1 MNTKQKR
8 DLFIYI
14 ATICIIIIL
23 LIIFTIYYIQQNYKE
38 SLYTYTNQVIAKI
51 VEKYPDQ
58 EEEIIKEIFLNDTS
72 SENANI
78 GSNNLEDLNNLN
90 NIDNMDNSD
99 NSQNTEDILSKYG
112 FDAETI
118 DIENRNFEIITKLFF
133 IFSMIFAIGI
143 VGIILVYTIYIR
155 KQNQKLKNLDNYCKE
170 ILKGNYLLDL
180 KEEDES
186 DFSKLKNDI
195 YDMTVML
202 KEKNGL
208 LEKNNKDIEKLIA
221 DISHQ
226 LKTPLT
232 SLNLINDIL
241 YTDLPEEKKIE
252 FLDSSQKE
260 LEKINWLIKTVL
272 NIAKLDSKTL
282 ILAKN
287 NENAYNLCLEVKN
300 NFKAMCEIHHA
311 NIEIVSNKEETINC
325 DKKWTIEAMN
335 NIVKNAI
342 EHGAKNITIKIEEN
356 TIYTKIIIRDNGEGI
371 DKEDLGHI
379 FDRFYKAKN
388 SKESSLG
395 IGLAF
400 CKSIIR
406 NQDGDI
412 RVKSSKKEKDT
423 WTEFTIKL
431 YK

>member
-8 DLFIYI
+8 KLSIYI
-14 ATICIIIIL
+14 GIILIVTIL
-23 LIIFTIYYIQQNYKE
+23 LIIFTIYYIQKNYRE
-38 SLYTYTNQVIAKI
+38 SLYLYTNQVISKI
-51 VEKYPDQ
+51 IEEYPEQ
-58 EEEIIKEIFLNDTS
+58 EEKIIEEVFLNNSIEDT
-72 SENANI
+72 NI
-78 GSNNLEDLNNLN
+78 
-90 NIDNMDNSD
+90 
-99 NSQNTEDILSKYG
+99 EDILSKYG
-112 FDAETI
+112 FDEENI
-118 DIENRNFEIITKLFF
+118 DIANDNFKSIDKLIFMFSF
-133 IFSMIFAIGI
+133 IFIIGI
-143 VGIILVYTIYIR
+143 LGIIGLYTIYIR
-155 KQNQKLKNLDNYCKE
+155 KQNQKLKKLDDYCKE

-180 KEEDES
+180 KEQDES

-195 YDMTVML
+195 YDMTIML
-202 KEKNGL
+202 KEKNSL
-208 LEKNNKDIEKLIA
+208 LEKNNRDIEKLIA

-241 YTDLPEEKKIE
+241 YTDLPEEKKKE

-282 ILAKN
+282 ILDKK
-287 NENAYNLCLEVKN
+287 NENAYHLCLEVKN
-300 NFKAMCEIHHA
+300 NFKAMCEANHV
-311 NIEIVSNKEETINC
+311 NIEILSNQEEHINC
-325 DKKWTIEAMN
+325 DKKWTIEAIS
-335 NIVKNAI
+335 NIIKNSI
-342 EHGAKNITIKIEEN
+342 EHHAQTIRIKIQEN
-356 TIYTKIIIRDNGEGI
+356 AMYTQITIRDNGEGI

-412 RVKSSKKEKDT
+412 RVKSSKKEEDS
-423 WTEFTIKL
+423 WTEFMIKL
-431 YK
+431 YKKGINEIKDFDTQEKITTEYL

>member
-1 MNTKQKR
+1 M
-8 DLFIYI
+8 
-14 ATICIIIIL
+14 

-38 SLYTYTNQVIAKI
+38 SLYNYTNQVVAKI

-78 GSNNLEDLNNLN
+78 ASNNSNKD
-90 NIDNMDNSD
+90 NIDDMDNSD

-112 FDAETI
+112 FDAETV
-118 DIENRNFEIITKLFF
+118 DIENRNFEIIPKLIF
-133 IFSMIFAIGI
+133 IFSMIFVIGI
-143 VGIILVYTIYIR
+143 LGIILVYTIYIR

-195 YDMTVML
+195 YDMTIML

-287 NENAYNLCLEVKN
+287 SENAYNLCLEVKN

-311 NIEIVSNKEETINC
+311 DIEIVSNQEETINC

-342 EHGAKNITIKIEEN
+342 EHGAKSITIKIEEN

>member
-8 DLFIYI
+8 KLSIYI
-14 ATICIIIIL
+14 GIILIVTIL
-23 LIIFTIYYIQQNYKE
+23 LIIFTIYYIQKNYRE
-38 SLYTYTNQVIAKI
+38 SLYLYTNQVISKI
-51 VEKYPDQ
+51 IEEYPEQ
-58 EEEIIKEIFLNDTS
+58 EEKIIEEVFLNNSIEDT
-72 SENANI
+72 NI
-78 GSNNLEDLNNLN
+78 
-90 NIDNMDNSD
+90 
-99 NSQNTEDILSKYG
+99 EDILSKYG
-112 FDAETI
+112 FNEENI
-118 DIENRNFEIITKLFF
+118 DIVNDNFKSIDKLIFMFSLIF
-133 IFSMIFAIGI
+133 IIGI
-143 VGIILVYTIYIR
+143 LGIIGLYTIYIR
-155 KQNQKLKNLDNYCKE
+155 KQNQKLKKLDDYCKE

-180 KEEDES
+180 KEQDES

-195 YDMTVML
+195 YDMTIML
-202 KEKNGL
+202 KEKNSL

-241 YTDLPEEKKIE
+241 YTDLPEEKKKE

-282 ILAKN
+282 ILDKK
-287 NENAYNLCLEVKN
+287 NENAYHLCLEVKN
-300 NFKAMCEIHHA
+300 NFKAMCEINQA
-311 NIEIVSNKEETINC
+311 DIEIISNKNETINC

-342 EHGAKNITIKIEEN
+342 EHGAKTITIKLEEN
-356 TIYTKIIIRDNGEGI
+356 TMYTKITIRDNGEGI

-388 SKESSLG
+388 SKENSLG

-412 RVKSSKKEKDT
+412 RVKSSKKEEDS
-423 WTEFTIKL
+423 WTEFMIKL

>member
-90 NIDNMDNSD
+90 YIDNMDNSD

-118 DIENRNFEIITKLFF
+118 DIENRNFEIITKLIF

-155 KQNQKLKNLDNYCKE
+155 KQNQKLKNLDNYCKK

>member
-118 DIENRNFEIITKLFF
+118 DIENRNFEIITKLIF

>member
-8 DLFIYI
+8 NLYICI

-78 GSNNLEDLNNLN
+78 NSNNSNKN

-112 FDAETI
+112 FDTETI
-118 DIENRNFEIITKLFF
+118 DIENRNFEIITKL
-133 IFSMIFAIGI
+133 IFMFSIIFAIGI
-143 VGIILVYTIYIR
+143 LGIVLVYTIYIR

-195 YDMTVML
+195 YDMTIML

-356 TIYTKIIIRDNGEGI
+356 TIYTEIIIRDNGEGI

-406 NQDGDI
+406 NQNGDI
-412 RVKSSKKEKDT
+412 RVKSSKKENDS
-423 WTEFTIKL
+423 WTEFVIKL

>member
-8 DLFIYI
+8 KLSIYI
-14 ATICIIIIL
+14 GIILIATIL
-23 LIIFTIYYIQQNYKE
+23 LIIFTIYYIQKNYRE
-38 SLYTYTNQVIAKI
+38 SLYLYTNQVISKI
-51 VEKYPDQ
+51 IEEYSEQ
-58 EEEIIKEIFLNDTS
+58 EEKIIEEVFLNNS
-72 SENANI
+72 IEEENI
-78 GSNNLEDLNNLN
+78 
-90 NIDNMDNSD
+90 
-99 NSQNTEDILSKYG
+99 EDILSKYG
-112 FDAETI
+112 FNEENI
-118 DIENRNFEIITKLFF
+118 DIVNDNFKSIDKLIFMFSLIF
-133 IFSMIFAIGI
+133 IIGI
-143 VGIILVYTIYIR
+143 LGIIGLYTIYIR
-155 KQNQKLKNLDNYCKE
+155 KQNQKLKKLDDYCKE

-180 KEEDES
+180 KEQDES

-195 YDMTVML
+195 YDMTIML
-202 KEKNGL
+202 KEKNSL

-241 YTDLPEEKKIE
+241 YTDLPEEKKKE

-282 ILAKN
+282 ILDKK
-287 NENAYNLCLEVKN
+287 NENAYHLCLEVKN
-300 NFKAMCEIHHA
+300 NFKAMCEINQA
-311 NIEIVSNKEETINC
+311 DIEIISNKNETINC

-342 EHGAKNITIKIEEN
+342 EHGAKTITIKLEEN
-356 TIYTKIIIRDNGEGI
+356 TMYTKITIRDNGEGI

-388 SKESSLG
+388 SKENSLG

-412 RVKSSKKEKDT
+412 RVKSSKKEEDS
-423 WTEFTIKL
+423 WTEFMIKL

>member
-8 DLFIYI
+8 NLFIYI
-14 ATICIIIIL
+14 TILLIIIIL
-23 LIIFTIYYIQQNYKE
+23 LAIFAIYYIQKNYKE
-38 SLYTYTNQVIAKI
+38 SLYIYANQVMAKI
-51 VEKYPDQ
+51 AEEYPEQ
-58 EEEIIKEIFLNDTS
+58 EEEIVQNIFLN
-72 SENANI
+72 NQGNHK
-78 GSNNLEDLNNLN
+78 NV
-90 NIDNMDNSD
+90 
-99 NSQNTEDILSKYG
+99 EDILRKYG
-112 FDAETI
+112 FSAENI
-118 DIENRNFEIITKLFF
+118 DIENTQFKIIQKVMILFSFFF
-133 IFSMIFAIGI
+133 II
-143 VGIILVYTIYIR
+143 VILGVICIYAIYIR
-155 KQNQKLKNLDNYCKE
+155 KQNQKLKDLDAYCKE
-170 ILKGNYLLDL
+170 ILKGNYIIDL
-180 KEEDES
+180 KEQDES

-195 YDMTVML
+195 HDMTIML
-202 KEKNGL
+202 KEKNTL
-208 LEKNNKDIEKLIA
+208 LEKNNQDIEKLIA

-241 YTDLPEEKKIE
+241 YTDLPEGKKKE

-260 LEKINWLIKTVL
+260 LEKIHWLIKTIL

-282 ILAKN
+282 ILDKK
-287 NENAYNLCLEVKN
+287 NENAYHLCLEVKN
-300 NFKAMCEIHHA
+300 NFKAMCEINHA
-311 NIEIVSNKEETINC
+311 DIEIISNKEETIHC

-342 EHGAKNITIKIEEN
+342 EHGAKIITIKLEEN
-356 TIYTKIIIRDNGEGI
+356 TMYTKIIIRDNGEGI

-412 RVKSSKKEKDT
+412 RVKISKKKEDS
-423 WTEFTIKL
+423 WTEFAIKL

>member
-8 DLFIYI
+8 NLFICI
-14 ATICIIIIL
+14 VTICITIIL

-38 SLYTYTNQVIAKI
+38 SLYNYTNQVVAKI

-78 GSNNLEDLNNLN
+78 ASNNSNKD
-90 NIDNMDNSD
+90 NIDDMDNSD

-112 FDAETI
+112 FDAETV
-118 DIENRNFEIITKLFF
+118 DIENRNFEIIPKLIF
-133 IFSMIFAIGI
+133 IFSMIFVIGI
-143 VGIILVYTIYIR
+143 LGIILVYTIYIR

-195 YDMTVML
+195 YDMTIML

-287 NENAYNLCLEVKN
+287 SENAYNLCLEVKN

-311 NIEIVSNKEETINC
+311 DIEIVSNKEETINC

-342 EHGAKNITIKIEEN
+342 EHGAKSITIKIEEN

>member
-8 DLFIYI
+8 NLFIYI
-14 ATICIIIIL
+14 TILLIIIIL
-23 LIIFTIYYIQQNYKE
+23 LAIFAIYYIQKNYKE
-38 SLYTYTNQVIAKI
+38 SLYEYTNQVIAKI
-51 VEKYPDQ
+51 VEEYPEQ
-58 EEEIIKEIFLNDTS
+58 EEEIVQNIFLNNQ
-72 SENANI
+72 ENHENV
-78 GSNNLEDLNNLN
+78 
-90 NIDNMDNSD
+90 
-99 NSQNTEDILSKYG
+99 EDILSKYG
-112 FDAETI
+112 FSAENI
-118 DIENRNFEIITKLFF
+118 DIENTQFEIIYKVIILFSIFF
-133 IFSMIFAIGI
+133 IIATLGVICI
-143 VGIILVYTIYIR
+143 YAIYIR
-155 KQNQKLKNLDNYCKE
+155 KQNQKLKDLDAYCKE
-170 ILKGNYLLDL
+170 ILKGNYIIDL
-180 KEEDES
+180 KEQDES

-195 YDMTVML
+195 YDMTIML
-202 KEKNGL
+202 KEKNSL

-241 YTDLPEEKKIE
+241 YTDLPEKKKKE

-282 ILAKN
+282 ILDKK
-287 NENAYNLCLEVKN
+287 NENAYYLCLEVKN
-300 NFKAMCEIHHA
+300 NFKAMCEINHA
-311 NIEIVSNKEETINC
+311 DIEIVSNKEEMINC

-342 EHGAKNITIKIEEN
+342 EHGAKIITIKLEEN
-356 TIYTKIIIRDNGEGI
+356 TMYTKISIRDNGEGI
-371 DKEDLGHI
+371 DKEDIGHI

-423 WTEFTIKL
+423 WTEFVMKL
-431 YK
+431 YKS

>member
-1 MNTKQKR
+1 M
-8 DLFIYI
+8 
-14 ATICIIIIL
+14 

-38 SLYTYTNQVIAKI
+38 SLYNYTNQVVAKI

-78 GSNNLEDLNNLN
+78 DSNNLEDLNNLN

-99 NSQNTEDILSKYG
+99 NSQNSEDILSKYG

-118 DIENRNFEIITKLFF
+118 DIENRNFEIITKL
-133 IFSMIFAIGI
+133 IFMFSIIFAIGI
-143 VGIILVYTIYIR
+143 LGIVLVYTIYIR

-170 ILKGNYLLDL
+170 ILKGNYVLDL

-195 YDMTVML
+195 YDMTIML

-342 EHGAKNITIKIEEN
+342 EHGAKTITIQLEEN
-356 TIYTKIIIRDNGEGI
+356 TMYTKVSIKDDGEGI

-406 NQDGDI
+406 NQNGDI
-412 RVKSSKKEKDT
+412 RVKSSKKENDS
-423 WTEFTIKL
+423 WTEFVIKL

>member
-8 DLFIYI
+8 KLSIYI
-14 ATICIIIIL
+14 GIILIATIL
-23 LIIFTIYYIQQNYKE
+23 LIIFTIYYIQKNYRE
-38 SLYTYTNQVIAKI
+38 SLYLYTNKVISEITK
-51 VEKYPDQ
+51 EHPEQ
-58 EEEIIKEIFLNDTS
+58 EEKIIEEVFLNNS
-72 SENANI
+72 IEEENI
-78 GSNNLEDLNNLN
+78 
-90 NIDNMDNSD
+90 
-99 NSQNTEDILSKYG
+99 EDILSKYG
-112 FDAETI
+112 FNEENI
-118 DIENRNFEIITKLFF
+118 DIVNDNFKSIDKLIFMFSLIF
-133 IFSMIFAIGI
+133 IIGI
-143 VGIILVYTIYIR
+143 LGIIGLYTIYIR
-155 KQNQKLKNLDNYCKE
+155 KQNQKLKKLDDYCKE

-180 KEEDES
+180 KEQDES

-195 YDMTVML
+195 YDMTIML
-202 KEKNGL
+202 KEKNSL

-241 YTDLPEEKKIE
+241 YTDLPEEKKKE

-282 ILAKN
+282 ILDKK
-287 NENAYNLCLEVKN
+287 NENAYHLCLEVKN
-300 NFKAMCEIHHA
+300 NFKAMCEI
-311 NIEIVSNKEETINC
+311 NQVDIEIISNKNETINC

-342 EHGAKNITIKIEEN
+342 EHGAKTITIKLEEN
-356 TIYTKIIIRDNGEGI
+356 AMYTKITIRDNGEGI

-388 SKESSLG
+388 SKENSLG

-412 RVKSSKKEKDT
+412 RVKSSKKEEDS
-423 WTEFTIKL
+423 WTEFMIKL

>member
-8 DLFIYI
+8 NLYIYI
-14 ATICIIIIL
+14 TMLLVAIIL
-23 LIIFTIYYIQQNYKE
+23 LTIFTIYYIQKNYKE
-38 SLYTYTNQVIAKI
+38 SLYDYTNQVIAKI
-51 VEKYPDQ
+51 VEEYPEQ
-58 EEEIIKEIFLNDTS
+58 EEKIIQDIFLN
-72 SENANI
+72 
-78 GSNNLEDLNNLN
+78 
-90 NIDNMDNSD
+90 
-99 NSQNTEDILSKYG
+99 SQESHEKVEDILSKYG
-112 FDAETI
+112 FNAENI
-118 DIENRNFEIITKLFF
+118 DIENTQFEIIYKLIILFSIFF
-133 IFSMIFAIGI
+133 ILATLGVICI
-143 VGIILVYTIYIR
+143 YTIYIR
-155 KQNQKLKNLDNYCKE
+155 KQNQKLKDLDAYCKE
-170 ILKGNYLLDL
+170 ILKGNYIIDL
-180 KEEDES
+180 KEQDES

-195 YDMTVML
+195 YDMTIML
-202 KEKNGL
+202 KEKNSL

-241 YTDLPEEKKIE
+241 YTDLPEEKKKE

-282 ILAKN
+282 ILDKK
-287 NENAYNLCLEVKN
+287 NENAYHLCLEVKN
-300 NFKAMCEIHHA
+300 NFKAMCEINDA
-311 NIEIVSNKEETINC
+311 DIEIVSNNEETINC

-342 EHGAKNITIKIEEN
+342 EHGAKTITIKLEEN
-356 TIYTKIIIRDNGEGI
+356 TMYTKISIKDDGEGI

-388 SKESSLG
+388 SKETSLG

-412 RVKSSKKEKDT
+412 RVESSKNEEDS

-431 YK
+431 YN

>member
-8 DLFIYI
+8 NLYIYI
-14 ATICIIIIL
+14 IMLLVAIIL
-23 LIIFTIYYIQQNYKE
+23 LTIFTIYYIQKNYKE
-38 SLYTYTNQVIAKI
+38 SLYDYTNQVIAKI
-51 VEKYPDQ
+51 VEEYPEQ
-58 EEEIIKEIFLNDTS
+58 EEKMIQDIFLN
-72 SENANI
+72 
-78 GSNNLEDLNNLN
+78 
-90 NIDNMDNSD
+90 
-99 NSQNTEDILSKYG
+99 SQESHEKVEDILSKYG
-112 FDAETI
+112 FNAGNI
-118 DIENRNFEIITKLFF
+118 DIENAQFEIIYKLIILFSIFF
-133 IFSMIFAIGI
+133 ILATLGVICI
-143 VGIILVYTIYIR
+143 YTIYIR
-155 KQNQKLKNLDNYCKE
+155 KQNQKLKDLDAYCKE
-170 ILKGNYLLDL
+170 ILKGNYIIDL
-180 KEEDES
+180 KEQDES
-186 DFSKLKNDI
+186 DFSRLKNDI
-195 YDMTVML
+195 YDMTIML
-202 KEKNGL
+202 KEKNSL

-241 YTDLPEEKKIE
+241 YTDLPEEKKKE

-282 ILAKN
+282 ILDKK
-287 NENAYNLCLEVKN
+287 NENAYHLCLEVKN
-300 NFKAMCEIHHA
+300 NFKAMCEI
-311 NIEIVSNKEETINC
+311 NQVDIEIISNKNETINC

-342 EHGAKNITIKIEEN
+342 EHGAKTITIKLEEN
-356 TIYTKIIIRDNGEGI
+356 AMYTKITIRDNGEGI

-412 RVKSSKKEKDT
+412 RVKSSKKEEDS
-423 WTEFTIKL
+423 WTEFMIKL
-431 YK
+431 YKKGINEIKDFDTQEKITTEYL

>member
-8 DLFIYI
+8 NLFISMI
-14 ATICIIIIL
+14 VLLMAIIL
-23 LIIFTIYYIQQNYKE
+23 LTIFTIYDIQKNYKE
-38 SLYTYTNQVIAKI
+38 SLYAYTNQVIAKI
-51 VEKYPDQ
+51 VEEYPEQ
-58 EEEIIKEIFLNDTS
+58 EEEIVQNIFLNNQEDD
-72 SENANI
+72 ENI
-78 GSNNLEDLNNLN
+78 
-90 NIDNMDNSD
+90 
-99 NSQNTEDILSKYG
+99 EDILSKYG
-112 FDAETI
+112 FSNENI
-118 DIENRNFEIITKLFF
+118 DIGNTQFQIIDKVILL
-133 IFSMIFAIGI
+133 FAIFFSI
-143 VGIILVYTIYIR
+143 AILGIICIYALYIR
-155 KQNQKLKNLDNYCKE
+155 KQNKKLKELDSYCKE
-170 ILKGNYLLDL
+170 ILKGNYIIDL
-180 KEEDES
+180 KEQDES

-195 YDMTVML
+195 YDMTIML
-202 KEKNGL
+202 KEKNSL
-208 LEKNNKDIEKLIA
+208 LEKNNKAIEKLIA

-241 YTDLPEEKKIE
+241 YTDLSEEKKKE

-282 ILAKN
+282 ILDKK
-287 NENAYNLCLEVKN
+287 NENAYHLCLEVKN
-300 NFKAMCEIHHA
+300 NFKAMCEINHA
-311 NIEIVSNKEETINC
+311 NIEIISNKEESINC

-335 NIVKNAI
+335 NIVKNEI
-342 EHGAKNITIKIEEN
+342 EHGAKTITIQLEEN
-356 TIYTKIIIRDNGEGI
+356 TMYTKVSIKDDGEGI

-388 SKESSLG
+388 SKENSLG

-412 RVKSSKKEKDT
+412 RVKSSKKEKDS
-423 WTEFTIKL
+423 WTEFVIKL

>member
-8 DLFIYI
+8 NLFISMIVLLI
-14 ATICIIIIL
+14 AIIL
-23 LIIFTIYYIQQNYKE
+23 LTIFTIYDIQKNYKE
-38 SLYTYTNQVIAKI
+38 SLYVYTNQVIAKI
-51 VEKYPDQ
+51 VEEYPEQ
-58 EEEIIKEIFLNDTS
+58 EEEIVQNIFLNNQEDD
-72 SENANI
+72 ENI
-78 GSNNLEDLNNLN
+78 
-90 NIDNMDNSD
+90 
-99 NSQNTEDILSKYG
+99 EDILSKYG
-112 FDAETI
+112 FSNENI
-118 DIENRNFEIITKLFF
+118 DIGNTQFQIIDKVILLFAIFF
-133 IFSMIFAIGI
+133 IIAILGVI
-143 VGIILVYTIYIR
+143 CIYALYIR
-155 KQNQKLKNLDNYCKE
+155 KQNKKLKELDSYCKE
-170 ILKGNYLLDL
+170 ILKGNYIIDL
-180 KEEDES
+180 KEQDES
-186 DFSKLKNDI
+186 DFSKLKKDI
-195 YDMTVML
+195 YDMTIML
-202 KEKNGL
+202 KEKNSL
-208 LEKNNKDIEKLIA
+208 LEKNNKAIEKLIA

-241 YTDLPEEKKIE
+241 YTDLSEEKKKE

-282 ILAKN
+282 ILDKK
-287 NENAYNLCLEVKN
+287 NENAYHLCLEVKN
-300 NFKAMCEIHHA
+300 NFKTMCEINHA
-311 NIEIVSNKEETINC
+311 NIEIISNKEESINC

-342 EHGAKNITIKIEEN
+342 EHGAKTITIQLEEN
-356 TIYTKIIIRDNGEGI
+356 TMYTKVSIKDDGEGI

-388 SKESSLG
+388 SKENSLG

-412 RVKSSKKEKDT
+412 RVKSSKKEKDS
-423 WTEFTIKL
+423 WTEFVIKL

>member
-8 DLFIYI
+8 NLFICI
-14 ATICIIIIL
+14 VTICITIIL

-38 SLYTYTNQVIAKI
+38 SLYNYTNQVIAKI

-78 GSNNLEDLNNLN
+78 ASNNSNKD
-90 NIDNMDNSD
+90 NIDDMDNSD

-112 FDAETI
+112 FDAETV
-118 DIENRNFEIITKLFF
+118 DIENRNFEIIPKLIF
-133 IFSMIFAIGI
+133 IFSMIFVIGI
-143 VGIILVYTIYIR
+143 LGIILVYTIYIR

-186 DFSKLKNDI
+186 DFSKLKNDT
-195 YDMTVML
+195 YDMTIML

-311 NIEIVSNKEETINC
+311 DIEIVSNKEETINC

-342 EHGAKNITIKIEEN
+342 EHGAKSITIKIEEN

>member
-8 DLFIYI
+8 NLFISMI
-14 ATICIIIIL
+14 VLLMAIIL
-23 LIIFTIYYIQQNYKE
+23 LTIFTIYDIQKNYKE
-38 SLYTYTNQVIAKI
+38 SLYAYTNQVIAKI
-51 VEKYPDQ
+51 VEEYPEQ
-58 EEEIIKEIFLNDTS
+58 EEEIVQNIFLNNQEDD
-72 SENANI
+72 ENI
-78 GSNNLEDLNNLN
+78 
-90 NIDNMDNSD
+90 
-99 NSQNTEDILSKYG
+99 EDILSKYG
-112 FDAETI
+112 FSNENI
-118 DIENRNFEIITKLFF
+118 DIGNTQFQIIDKVILL
-133 IFSMIFAIGI
+133 FAIFFSI
-143 VGIILVYTIYIR
+143 AILGIICIYALYIR
-155 KQNQKLKNLDNYCKE
+155 KQNKKLKELDSYCKE
-170 ILKGNYLLDL
+170 ILKGNYIIDL
-180 KEEDES
+180 KEQDES

-195 YDMTVML
+195 YDMTIML
-202 KEKNGL
+202 KEKNSL
-208 LEKNNKDIEKLIA
+208 LEKNNKAIEKLIA

-241 YTDLPEEKKIE
+241 YTDLSEEKKKE

-282 ILAKN
+282 ILDKK
-287 NENAYNLCLEVKN
+287 NENAYHLCLEVKN
-300 NFKAMCEIHHA
+300 NFKAMCEINHA
-311 NIEIVSNKEETINC
+311 NIEIISNKEESINC

-342 EHGAKNITIKIEEN
+342 EHGAKTITIQLEEN
-356 TIYTKIIIRDNGEGI
+356 TMYTKVSIKDDGEGI

-388 SKESSLG
+388 SKENSLG

-412 RVKSSKKEKDT
+412 RVKSSKKEKDS
-423 WTEFTIKL
+423 WTEFVIKL

>member
-1 MNTKQKR
+1 M
-8 DLFIYI
+8 
-14 ATICIIIIL
+14 

-38 SLYTYTNQVIAKI
+38 SLYNYTNQVIAKI

-78 GSNNLEDLNNLN
+78 ASNNSNK
-90 NIDNMDNSD
+90 DNMDDMDNSD

-118 DIENRNFEIITKLFF
+118 DIENRNFEIIPKLIF
-133 IFSMIFAIGI
+133 IFSMIFVTGI
-143 VGIILVYTIYIR
+143 LGIILVYTIYIR

-195 YDMTVML
+195 YDMTIML

-311 NIEIVSNKEETINC
+311 DIEIVSNKEETINC

-342 EHGAKNITIKIEEN
+342 EHGAKSITIKIEEN

>member
-1 MNTKQKR
+1 MNKKQKR
-8 DLFIYI
+8 KLSIYI
-14 ATICIIIIL
+14 GIILIATIL
-23 LIIFTIYYIQQNYKE
+23 LIIFTIYYIQKNYRE
-38 SLYTYTNQVIAKI
+38 SLYLYTNKVISEITK
-51 VEKYPDQ
+51 EHPEQ
-58 EEEIIKEIFLNDTS
+58 EEKIIEEVFLNNS
-72 SENANI
+72 IEEENI
-78 GSNNLEDLNNLN
+78 
-90 NIDNMDNSD
+90 
-99 NSQNTEDILSKYG
+99 EDILSKYG
-112 FDAETI
+112 FNEENI
-118 DIENRNFEIITKLFF
+118 DIVNDNFKSIDKLIFMFSLIF
-133 IFSMIFAIGI
+133 IIGI
-143 VGIILVYTIYIR
+143 LGIIGLYTIYIR
-155 KQNQKLKNLDNYCKE
+155 KQNQKLKKLDDYCKE

-180 KEEDES
+180 KEQDES

-195 YDMTVML
+195 YDMTIML
-202 KEKNGL
+202 KEKNSL

-241 YTDLPEEKKIE
+241 YTDLPEEKKKE

-282 ILAKN
+282 ILDKK
-287 NENAYNLCLEVKN
+287 NENAYHLCLEVKN
-300 NFKAMCEIHHA
+300 NFKAMCEINQA
-311 NIEIVSNKEETINC
+311 DIEIISNKNETINC

-342 EHGAKNITIKIEEN
+342 EHGAKTITIKLEEN
-356 TIYTKIIIRDNGEGI
+356 TMYTKITIRDNGEGI

-388 SKESSLG
+388 SKENSLG

-412 RVKSSKKEKDT
+412 RVKSSKKEEDS
-423 WTEFTIKL
+423 WTEFMIKL

>member
-8 DLFIYI
+8 KLSIYI
-14 ATICIIIIL
+14 GIILIATIL
-23 LIIFTIYYIQQNYKE
+23 LIIFTIYYIQKNYRE
-38 SLYTYTNQVIAKI
+38 SLYLYTNKVISEITK
-51 VEKYPDQ
+51 EHPEQ
-58 EEEIIKEIFLNDTS
+58 EEKIIEEVFLNNS
-72 SENANI
+72 IEEENI
-78 GSNNLEDLNNLN
+78 
-90 NIDNMDNSD
+90 
-99 NSQNTEDILSKYG
+99 EDILSKYG
-112 FDAETI
+112 FNEENI
-118 DIENRNFEIITKLFF
+118 DIANDNFKSIDKLIFMFSLIF
-133 IFSMIFAIGI
+133 IIGI
-143 VGIILVYTIYIR
+143 LGIIGLYTIYIR
-155 KQNQKLKNLDNYCKE
+155 KQNQKLKKLDDYCKE

-180 KEEDES
+180 KEQDES

-195 YDMTVML
+195 YDMTIML
-202 KEKNGL
+202 KEKNSL

-241 YTDLPEEKKIE
+241 YTDLPEEKKKE

-282 ILAKN
+282 ILDKK
-287 NENAYNLCLEVKN
+287 NENAYHLCLEVKN
-300 NFKAMCEIHHA
+300 NFKAMCEINQA
-311 NIEIVSNKEETINC
+311 DIEIISNKNETINC

-342 EHGAKNITIKIEEN
+342 EHGAKTITIKLEEN
-356 TIYTKIIIRDNGEGI
+356 TMYTKITIRDNGEGI

-388 SKESSLG
+388 SKENSLG

-412 RVKSSKKEKDT
+412 RVKSSKKEEDS
-423 WTEFTIKL
+423 WTEFMIKL

>member
-8 DLFIYI
+8 KLSIYI
-14 ATICIIIIL
+14 GIILIVTIL
-23 LIIFTIYYIQQNYKE
+23 LIIFTIYYIQKNYRE
-38 SLYTYTNQVIAKI
+38 SLYLYTNKVISEITK
-51 VEKYPDQ
+51 EHPEQ
-58 EEEIIKEIFLNDTS
+58 EEKIIEEVFLNNS
-72 SENANI
+72 IEEENI
-78 GSNNLEDLNNLN
+78 
-90 NIDNMDNSD
+90 
-99 NSQNTEDILSKYG
+99 EDILSKYG
-112 FDAETI
+112 FNEENI
-118 DIENRNFEIITKLFF
+118 DIANDNFKSIDKLIFMFSLIF
-133 IFSMIFAIGI
+133 IIGI
-143 VGIILVYTIYIR
+143 LGIIGLYTIYIR
-155 KQNQKLKNLDNYCKE
+155 KQNQKLKKLDDYCKE

-180 KEEDES
+180 KEQDES

-195 YDMTVML
+195 YDMTIML
-202 KEKNGL
+202 KEKNSL

-241 YTDLPEEKKIE
+241 YTDLPEEKKKE

-282 ILAKN
+282 ILDKK
-287 NENAYNLCLEVKN
+287 NENAYHLCLEVKN
-300 NFKAMCEIHHA
+300 NFKAMCEI
-311 NIEIVSNKEETINC
+311 NQVDIEIISNKNETINC

-342 EHGAKNITIKIEEN
+342 EHGAKTITIKLEEN
-356 TIYTKIIIRDNGEGI
+356 TMYTKITIRDNGEGI

-388 SKESSLG
+388 SKENSLG

-412 RVKSSKKEKDT
+412 RVKSSKKEEDS
-423 WTEFTIKL
+423 WTEFMIKL

>member
-8 DLFIYI
+8 KLSIYI
-14 ATICIIIIL
+14 GIILIATIL
-23 LIIFTIYYIQQNYKE
+23 LIIFTIYYIQKNYRE
-38 SLYTYTNQVIAKI
+38 SLYLYTNKVISEITK
-51 VEKYPDQ
+51 EHPEQ
-58 EEEIIKEIFLNDTS
+58 EEKIIEEVFLNNS
-72 SENANI
+72 IEEENI
-78 GSNNLEDLNNLN
+78 
-90 NIDNMDNSD
+90 
-99 NSQNTEDILSKYG
+99 EDILSKYG
-112 FDAETI
+112 FNEENI
-118 DIENRNFEIITKLFF
+118 DIANDNFKSIDKLIFMFSLIF
-133 IFSMIFAIGI
+133 IIGI
-143 VGIILVYTIYIR
+143 LGIIGLYTIYIR
-155 KQNQKLKNLDNYCKE
+155 KQNQKLKKLDDYCKE

-180 KEEDES
+180 KEQDES

-195 YDMTVML
+195 YDMTIML
-202 KEKNGL
+202 KEKNSL

-241 YTDLPEEKKIE
+241 YTDLPEEKKKE

-282 ILAKN
+282 ILDKK
-287 NENAYNLCLEVKN
+287 NENAYHLCLEVKN
-300 NFKAMCEIHHA
+300 NFKAMCEINQA
-311 NIEIVSNKEETINC
+311 DIEIISNKNETINC

-342 EHGAKNITIKIEEN
+342 EHGAKTITIKLEQN
-356 TIYTKIIIRDNGEGI
+356 TMYTKITIRDNGEGI

-388 SKESSLG
+388 SKENSLG

-412 RVKSSKKEKDT
+412 RVKSSKKEEDS
-423 WTEFTIKL
+423 WTEFMIKL

>member
-8 DLFIYI
+8 KLSIYI
-14 ATICIIIIL
+14 GIILIATIL
-23 LIIFTIYYIQQNYKE
+23 LIIFTIYYIQKNYRE
-38 SLYTYTNQVIAKI
+38 SLYLYTNKVISEITK
-51 VEKYPDQ
+51 EHPEQ
-58 EEEIIKEIFLNDTS
+58 EEKIIEEVFLNNS
-72 SENANI
+72 LEEENI
-78 GSNNLEDLNNLN
+78 
-90 NIDNMDNSD
+90 
-99 NSQNTEDILSKYG
+99 EDILSKYG
-112 FDAETI
+112 FNEENI
-118 DIENRNFEIITKLFF
+118 DIVNDNFKSIDKLIFMFSLIF
-133 IFSMIFAIGI
+133 IIGI
-143 VGIILVYTIYIR
+143 LGIIGLYTIYIR
-155 KQNQKLKNLDNYCKE
+155 KQNQKLKKLDDYCKE

-180 KEEDES
+180 KEQDES

-195 YDMTVML
+195 YDMTIML
-202 KEKNGL
+202 KEKNSL

-241 YTDLPEEKKIE
+241 YTDLPEEKKKE

-282 ILAKN
+282 ILDKK
-287 NENAYNLCLEVKN
+287 NENAYHLCLEVKN
-300 NFKAMCEIHHA
+300 NFKAMCEINQA
-311 NIEIVSNKEETINC
+311 DIEIISNKNETINC

-342 EHGAKNITIKIEEN
+342 EHGAKTITIKLEEN
-356 TIYTKIIIRDNGEGI
+356 TMYTKITIRDNGEGI

-388 SKESSLG
+388 SKENSLG

-412 RVKSSKKEKDT
+412 RVKSSKKEEDS
-423 WTEFTIKL
+423 WTEFMIKL

>member
-8 DLFIYI
+8 NLYICI

-72 SENANI
+72 SENVNI
-78 GSNNLEDLNNLN
+78 DSNSSNKDNM
-90 NIDNMDNSD
+90 DNMDNSD
-99 NSQNTEDILSKYG
+99 NFQNTEDILSKYG

-118 DIENRNFEIITKLFF
+118 DIENRNFEIITKL
-133 IFSMIFAIGI
+133 IFMFSIIFAIGI
-143 VGIILVYTIYIR
+143 LGIVLVYTIYIR

-282 ILAKN
+282 ILDKK
-287 NENAYNLCLEVKN
+287 NENAYHLCLEVKN

-311 NIEIVSNKEETINC
+311 NIEIISNKEETINC

-342 EHGAKNITIKIEEN
+342 EHGAKTITIQLEEN
-356 TIYTKIIIRDNGEGI
+356 TMYTKVSIKNDGEGI

-400 CKSIIR
+400 CKSITR
-406 NQDGDI
+406 NQNGDI
-412 RVKSSKKEKDT
+412 RVKSSKKENDS
-423 WTEFTIKL
+423 WTEFVIKL

>member
-8 DLFIYI
+8 NLYICI

-23 LIIFTIYYIQQNYKE
+23 LIIFTVYYVQQNYKE

-72 SENANI
+72 SENVNI
-78 GSNNLEDLNNLN
+78 DSNNSNNPN
-90 NIDNMDNSD
+90 KDNMDNMDNSD

-118 DIENRNFEIITKLFF
+118 DIKNRNFEIITKL
-133 IFSMIFAIGI
+133 IFMFSIIFAIGI
-143 VGIILVYTIYIR
+143 LGIVLVYNIYIR
-155 KQNQKLKNLDNYCKE
+155 KKNKKLKNLDNYCKE

-186 DFSKLKNDI
+186 DFSRLKNDI
-195 YDMTVML
+195 YDMTITL

-300 NFKAMCEIHHA
+300 NFKAMCEINHA

-431 YK
+431 YN

>member
-8 DLFIYI
+8 NLG
-14 ATICIIIIL
+14 ICITIISVVIIIL
-23 LIIFTIYYIQQNYKE
+23 MIFTIYYIQKNYKE
-38 SLYTYTNQVIAKI
+38 SLYMYTNQVLAQIT
-51 VEKYPDQ
+51 EKYPDQ
-58 EEEIIKEIFLNDTS
+58 EEEIIKNIFLDNT
-72 SENANI
+72 SENANK
-78 GSNNLEDLNNLN
+78 S
-90 NIDNMDNSD
+90 SD
-99 NSQNTEDILSKYG
+99 NSEDILSKYG
-112 FDAETI
+112 FNEENI
-118 DIENRNFEIITKLFF
+118 DMENSNFNIIYKLIF
-133 IFSMIFAIGI
+133 IFSLIFI
-143 VGIILVYTIYIR
+143 VGIIGIIVLYTFYIR
-155 KQNQKLKNLDNYCKE
+155 KQNQKLIKLDEYCKE
-170 ILKGNYLLDL
+170 ILKGNYILDL
-180 KEEDES
+180 KEQDES

-202 KEKNGL
+202 KEKNNL

-241 YTDLPEEKKIE
+241 YTDLPEEKKKE

-282 ILAKN
+282 ILDKK
-287 NENAYNLCLEVKN
+287 NENAYNLCLEIRN
-300 NFKAMCEIHHA
+300 NFKAMCEANHA
-311 NIEIVSNKEETINC
+311 SIEILSSKEEVIKC
-325 DKKWTIEAMN
+325 DKKWTIEALN

-342 EHGAKNITIKIEEN
+342 EHQAKNITIKIEEN
-356 TIYTKIIIRDNGEGI
+356 TMYTKISIKDNGEGI
-371 DKEDLGHI
+371 DKKDIAHI

-400 CKSIIR
+400 SKSIIQ

-412 RVKSSKKEKDT
+412 RVKSSKRENDT
-423 WTEFTIKL
+423 WTEFMIKL

>member
-8 DLFIYI
+8 KLSIYI
-14 ATICIIIIL
+14 GIILIATIL
-23 LIIFTIYYIQQNYKE
+23 LIIFTIYYIQKNYRE
-38 SLYTYTNQVIAKI
+38 SLYLYTNKVISEITK
-51 VEKYPDQ
+51 EHPEQ
-58 EEEIIKEIFLNDTS
+58 EEKIIEEVFLNNS
-72 SENANI
+72 IEEENI
-78 GSNNLEDLNNLN
+78 
-90 NIDNMDNSD
+90 
-99 NSQNTEDILSKYG
+99 EDILSKYG
-112 FDAETI
+112 FNEENI
-118 DIENRNFEIITKLFF
+118 DIANDNFKSIDKLIFMFSLIF
-133 IFSMIFAIGI
+133 IIGI
-143 VGIILVYTIYIR
+143 LGIIGLYTIYIR
-155 KQNQKLKNLDNYCKE
+155 KQNQKLKKLDDYCKE

-180 KEEDES
+180 KEQDES

-195 YDMTVML
+195 YDMTIML
-202 KEKNGL
+202 KEKNSL

-241 YTDLPEEKKIE
+241 YTDLPEEKKKE

-282 ILAKN
+282 ILDKK
-287 NENAYNLCLEVKN
+287 NENAYHLCLEVKN
-300 NFKAMCEIHHA
+300 NFKAMCEINQA
-311 NIEIVSNKEETINC
+311 DIEIISNKNETINC

-342 EHGAKNITIKIEEN
+342 EHGAKTITIKLEEN
-356 TIYTKIIIRDNGEGI
+356 TMYTKITIRDNGEGI

-412 RVKSSKKEKDT
+412 RVKSSKKEEDS
-423 WTEFTIKL
+423 WTEFMIKL
-431 YK
+431 YKKGINEIKDFDTQEKITTEYL

>member
-8 DLFIYI
+8 KLSIYI
-14 ATICIIIIL
+14 GIILIVTIL
-23 LIIFTIYYIQQNYKE
+23 LIIFTIYYIQKNYRE
-38 SLYTYTNQVIAKI
+38 ILYLYTNQVISKI
-51 VEKYPDQ
+51 IEEYPEQ
-58 EEEIIKEIFLNDTS
+58 EEKIIEEVFLNNSIEDT
-72 SENANI
+72 NI
-78 GSNNLEDLNNLN
+78 
-90 NIDNMDNSD
+90 
-99 NSQNTEDILSKYG
+99 EDILSKYG
-112 FDAETI
+112 FNEENI
-118 DIENRNFEIITKLFF
+118 DIVNDNFKSIDKLIFMFSLIF
-133 IFSMIFAIGI
+133 IIGI
-143 VGIILVYTIYIR
+143 LGIIGLYTIYIR
-155 KQNQKLKNLDNYCKE
+155 KQNQKLKKLDDYCKE

-180 KEEDES
+180 KEQDES

-195 YDMTVML
+195 YDMTIML
-202 KEKNGL
+202 KEKNSL

-241 YTDLPEEKKIE
+241 YTDLPEEKKKE

-282 ILAKN
+282 ILDKK
-287 NENAYNLCLEVKN
+287 NENAYHLCLEVKN
-300 NFKAMCEIHHA
+300 NFKAMCEI
-311 NIEIVSNKEETINC
+311 NQVDIEIISNKNETINC

-342 EHGAKNITIKIEEN
+342 EHGAKTITIKLEEN
-356 TIYTKIIIRDNGEGI
+356 AMYTKITIRDNGEGI

-412 RVKSSKKEKDT
+412 RVKSSKKEEDS
-423 WTEFTIKL
+423 WTEFMIKL
-431 YK
+431 YKKGINEIKDFDTQEKITTEYL

>member
-8 DLFIYI
+8 KLSIYI
-14 ATICIIIIL
+14 GIILIATIL
-23 LIIFTIYYIQQNYKE
+23 LIIFTIYYIQKNYRE
-38 SLYTYTNQVIAKI
+38 SLYLYTNKVISEITK
-51 VEKYPDQ
+51 EHPEQ
-58 EEEIIKEIFLNDTS
+58 EEKIIEEVFLNNS
-72 SENANI
+72 IEEENI
-78 GSNNLEDLNNLN
+78 
-90 NIDNMDNSD
+90 
-99 NSQNTEDILSKYG
+99 EDILSKYG
-112 FDAETI
+112 FNEENI
-118 DIENRNFEIITKLFF
+118 DIVNDNFKSIDKLIFMFSLIF
-133 IFSMIFAIGI
+133 IIGI
-143 VGIILVYTIYIR
+143 LGIIGLYTIYIR
-155 KQNQKLKNLDNYCKE
+155 KQNQKLKKLDDYCKE

-180 KEEDES
+180 KEQDES

-195 YDMTVML
+195 YDMTIML
-202 KEKNGL
+202 KEKNSL

-241 YTDLPEEKKIE
+241 YTDLPEEKKKE

-282 ILAKN
+282 ILDKK
-287 NENAYNLCLEVKN
+287 NENAYHLCLEVKN
-300 NFKAMCEIHHA
+300 NFKAMCEINQA
-311 NIEIVSNKEETINC
+311 DIEIISNKNETINC

-342 EHGAKNITIKIEEN
+342 EHGAKTITIKLEEN
-356 TIYTKIIIRDNGEGI
+356 TMYTKITIRDNGEGI

-388 SKESSLG
+388 SKENSLG

-412 RVKSSKKEKDT
+412 RVKSSKKEEDS
-423 WTEFTIKL
+423 WTEFMIKL

>member
-8 DLFIYI
+8 NLYICI

-23 LIIFTIYYIQQNYKE
+23 LIIFTVYYVQQNYKE

-72 SENANI
+72 SENVNI
-78 GSNNLEDLNNLN
+78 DSNNSNNPN
-90 NIDNMDNSD
+90 KDNMDNMDNSD

-118 DIENRNFEIITKLFF
+118 DIKNRNFEIITKL
-133 IFSMIFAIGI
+133 IFMFSIIFAIGI
-143 VGIILVYTIYIR
+143 LGIVLVYTIYIR
-155 KQNQKLKNLDNYCKE
+155 KQNKKLKNLDNYCKE

-180 KEEDES
+180 KEEDEC
-186 DFSKLKNDI
+186 DFSRLKNDI
-195 YDMTVML
+195 YDMTITL

-300 NFKAMCEIHHA
+300 NFKAMCEINHA

-431 YK
+431 YN